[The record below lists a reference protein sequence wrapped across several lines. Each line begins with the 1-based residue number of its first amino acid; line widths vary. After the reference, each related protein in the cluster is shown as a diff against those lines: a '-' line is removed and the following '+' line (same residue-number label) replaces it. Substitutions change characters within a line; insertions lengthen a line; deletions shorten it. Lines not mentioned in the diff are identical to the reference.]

1 MQDLPNIVT
10 IVVTNVI
17 IVLVVGV
24 MVAIVTTDLM
34 VTMVSDVAMDT
45 FGTMV
50 TKATKSYQCSL
61 CGVIIYIHCM
71 CFALQTFSFVLNP
84 VVPSIFNGMV
94 PACNSNDGI
103 LHLIFIGLWA
113 LPVIWYSEGNTAFWK
128 MDLFP
133 SSGTN

>member
-1 MQDLPNIVT
+1 VT
-10 IVVTNVI
+10 IIVTNVI

-71 CFALQTFSFVLNP
+71 CFVLQTFSFVLNP
-84 VVPSIFNGMV
+84 MVPSDFNSMV
-94 PACNSNDGI
+94 PACSSVDGI
-103 LHLIFIGLWA
+103 LHLIFISLWA
-113 LPVIWYSEGNTAFWK
+113 LPVVWYSEGILENGSVYVLRYQLNCAF
-128 MDLFP
+128 
-133 SSGTN
+133 